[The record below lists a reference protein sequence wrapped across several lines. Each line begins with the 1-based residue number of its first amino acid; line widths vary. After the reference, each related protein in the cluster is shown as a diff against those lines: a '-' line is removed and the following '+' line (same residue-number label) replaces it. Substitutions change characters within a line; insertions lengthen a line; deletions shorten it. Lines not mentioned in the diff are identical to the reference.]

1 MSSDRRRR
9 GPRLIGPAVVALVR
23 ELARP
28 GGEQTVKLRLSAAAA
43 DAIAR
48 AHACEH
54 GRSATT
60 PCIPRAPPSTRPSR
74 STGAPRWPG
83 ATRQARASDIPL
95 GGTSTLRQLG
105 RVARAGTIPVGD
117 ARRIGDQLR
126 RPTGAA

>member
-28 GGEQTVKLRLSAAAA
+28 AGEQTVELRLSAAAA

-48 AHACEH
+48 AHARGH
-54 GRSATT
+54 GSLSDHAAH
-60 PCIPRAPPSTRPSR
+60 P
-74 STGAPRWPG
+74 
-83 ATRQARASDIPL
+83 ARAAVDAPVEVDRRTAL
-95 GGTSTLRQLG
+95 AWHDAAWRA
-105 RVARAGTIPVGD
+105 ARAGTIPVGD

-126 RPTGAA
+126 RPTPAA